1 MRNPTS
7 FTSTPSDRPGSSNSR
22 CHCGAEK
29 FEAMLELG
37 VANSRMKDFYDLQV
51 LSSRLAF
58 ERHAAPLYARI
69 LRRHKQEKTVDGVLR
84 KECNLHGKD
93 GIRHRHRNTEDLFPS
108 RLWQLC
114 ARELCSHYSG
124 SPRCLARNKCT
135 QNRAKT
141 WLPVLRAG
149 TLRLTAPTIRRWDW
163 MRVLSHHYF
172 IISFF
177 YGALTSS
184 LVDTRSSVG

>member
-1 MRNPTS
+1 
-7 FTSTPSDRPGSSNSR
+7 
-22 CHCGAEK
+22 
-29 FEAMLELG
+29 MLELG

-149 TLRLTAPTIRRWDW
+149 YVAINGSDHPSLGLDASSVPS
-163 MRVLSHHYF
+163 LFHYF
-172 IISFF
+172 ILLRCFDQRPSRYSFVCWVILSRI
-177 YGALTSS
+177 LTSYIAICIAAV
-184 LVDTRSSVG
+184 LFFDQ